1 VKIGKKLSNVSTV
14 INCTLRKQKT
24 RSNNYEDIEENSTV
38 FRYGRV
44 ENIAN
49 YELLFHQ
56 AQTKANKFG
65 RKCGL
70 VTAID
75 PITFPAM
82 QRHSFVFFFGFSSF
96 FFGGGGAS

>member
-1 VKIGKKLSNVSTV
+1 
-14 INCTLRKQKT
+14 
-24 RSNNYEDIEENSTV
+24 V

-96 FFGGGGAS
+96 FFGGGGGKLNIEPSEVP